1 METTLHNSTI
11 KRQGVPPSK
20 ESRNFIHF
28 KTFEGEG
35 HTLGA
40 LLQQEL
46 LRDSETVEM
55 AGYQA
60 PDPQAR
66 MIELKLVT
74 KEPCTNQEADV
85 IIKKALRHLLMKVE
99 TMEKNY
105 QLAMRK
111 FEHETLPQ

>member
-1 METTLHNSTI
+1 M
-11 KRQGVPPSK
+11 KPQRVPPNK
-20 ESRNFIHF
+20 GSRNFIHF

-55 AGYQA
+55 AGYQT

-74 KEPCTNQEADV
+74 KEPCTTQEADG
-85 IIKKALRHLLMKVE
+85 IIKNALRHLLMKVE

-105 QLAMRK
+105 QLALCK
-111 FEHETLPQ
+111 FEQKNLPQ